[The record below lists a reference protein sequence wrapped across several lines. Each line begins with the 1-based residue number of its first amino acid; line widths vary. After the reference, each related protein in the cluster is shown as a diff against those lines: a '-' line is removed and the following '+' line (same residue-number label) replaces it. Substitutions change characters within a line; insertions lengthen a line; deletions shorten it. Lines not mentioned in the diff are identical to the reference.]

1 MRIVGIDPATNT
13 GVVILDATG
22 QPIGAAVLTGKG
34 EYKPGGITQEQRISL
49 ENQIYSILRPGDV
62 VTKEGI
68 GHATEML
75 ITTAKIHGGLEGMI
89 TRRGLEFDEVAPNA
103 VKKFVNVSGWVGE
116 PGSKQRLK
124 GKAKKEAMAAAALEH
139 FGYSNPR
146 HGKEVEMV
154 LVETFD
160 VNEKLY
166 ALLLER
172 ENPGADGVI
181 LRMEE
186 ENEEMVLYNIED
198 EEEWNAVEAA
208 YNELVA
214 AQE

>member
-1 MRIVGIDPATNT
+1 MSDHKHEHDEACGCGHDH
-13 GVVILDATG
+13 DHDHEHEEF
-22 QPIGAAVLTGKG
+22 VLTLTDEKG
-34 EYKPGGITQEQRISL
+34 
-49 ENQIYSILRPGDV
+49 ND
-62 VTKEGI
+62 
-68 GHATEML
+68 
-75 ITTAKIHGGLEGMI
+75 
-89 TRRGLEFDEVAPNA
+89 
-103 VKKFVNVSGWVGE
+103 
-116 PGSKQRLK
+116 
-124 GKAKKEAMAAAALEH
+124 
-139 FGYSNPR
+139 
-146 HGKEVEMV
+146 VEMV

-160 VNEKLY
+160 VGEKLY

-186 ENEEMVLYNIED
+186 EDEEMVLYNIED